1 MNRTLRRLV
10 GLLAGL
16 LLVPTAA
23 LAAPP
28 ASPAPRAV
36 EGSPAERDANDL
48 LKKMDAVTSGYADQ
62 EMDVDLVIKDVDG
75 SEKVYGMTVW
85 QQGAK
90 RLVRFTSGETKGMAT
105 LIDGD
110 RMYVFMPGFKK
121 IRRIAAHNMK
131 QAFAGSDMS
140 NADMSTIAWA
150 DDYDVTFEK
159 ETDTQFVL
167 RGKPKPGKNIE
178 YASVLLYIAKD
189 GYYQD
194 AIDYFNDKGEKVKEF
209 VGKNKQ
215 AWPGNVQRF
224 QLLIMRDPRTGH
236 STEMRLKTFK
246 VNQGLAD
253 DHFTKRQLQWG
264 H

>member
-1 MNRTLRRLV
+1 MNRRSIPL
-10 GLLAGL
+10 
-16 LLVPTAA
+16 AA
-23 LAAPP
+23 LAAVLLVP
-28 ASPAPRAV
+28 ALAGAAP
-36 EGSPAERDANDL
+36 DANDL

-62 EMDVDLVIKDVDG
+62 EMDVDLVIGDVDG
-75 SEKVYGMTVW
+75 SQKIYGMTVW
-85 QQGAK
+85 QQGEK

-131 QAFAGSDMS
+131 QAFAGSDFS
-140 NADMSTIAWA
+140 NSDMSTISWA

-159 ETDTQFVL
+159 ETDTQYLL

-178 YASVLLYIAKD
+178 YASALIYIAKD
-189 GYYQD
+189 GYFMD
-194 AIDYFNDKGEKVKEF
+194 AVDYFNEKGEKIKEF

-215 AWPGNVQRF
+215 AWPGNVYRF
-224 QLLIMRDPRTGH
+224 QTVIMRDPRTGH
-236 STEMRLKTFK
+236 NTEMRLKTFK
-246 VNQGLAD
+246 VNQGLPE